1 MPDRAPGFLSASD
14 QIRVKVARDV
24 LRGLG
29 AYAGPH
35 VPGFVVH
42 LQQDPARPSAD
53 PVAAQSVASGHA
65 SAPALCVVFERDG
78 ERWEFVR
85 IEYPSPACR

>member
-1 MPDRAPGFLSASD
+1 MPDRAPGFLSVSD
-14 QIRVKVARDV
+14 QIRVKAARDV

-42 LQQDPARPSAD
+42 LQQDPARLSAG
-53 PVAAQSVASGHA
+53 PVAAARPAGHPA
-65 SAPALCVVFERDG
+65 APALCVVFERAG

-85 IEYPSPACR
+85 IEYPAPACQ